1 MKKYKIYDEIWQEFS
16 TILPLKK
23 VGAIGDNRTYE
34 NVCCLRVFTSVD
46 GMTAKAYK
54 FNHGFLIETAT
65 KIVNEV
71 KGVNPVT
78 YYLALN
84 HLVPLVRLKITSIP
98 DWDLSGKI
106 N

>member
-1 MKKYKIYDEIWQEFS
+1 MYVVLGY
-16 TILPLKK
+16 LP
-23 VGAIGDNRTYE
+23 
-34 NVCCLRVFTSVD
+34 VD

-71 KGVNPVT
+71 KGVNRFT
-78 YYLALN
+78 YYLTLN
-84 HLVPLVRLKITSIP
+84 HLVLLFVLQIISIP
-98 DWDLSGKI
+98 DWTLSGKI

>member
-1 MKKYKIYDEIWQEFS
+1 MAVFFYYF
-16 TILPLKK
+16 PLKTAE
-23 VGAIGDNRTYE
+23 AIGDNRTYE
-34 NVCCLRVFTSVD
+34 NVCYLRVFTSVD

-54 FNHGFLIETAT
+54 FNHDFLIETAT

-71 KGVNPVT
+71 KGVNRVT

-84 HLVPLVRLKITSIP
+84 HLVLLVGLQITSIL
-98 DWDLSGKI
+98 DWALSGKI

>member
-16 TILPLKK
+16 IILPLKK

-34 NVCCLRVFTSVD
+34 NVDCRSVFTSVD

-54 FNHGFLIETAT
+54 FYHDFLIETAI

-71 KGVNPVT
+71 KVINRVT

-84 HLVPLVRLKITSIP
+84 YLVL
-98 DWDLSGKI
+98 LSGNCSYKVLG

>member
-1 MKKYKIYDEIWQEFS
+1 MKTYKIYDEIWKKFS

-54 FNHGFLIETAT
+54 FNHDFLIETAN

-71 KGVNPVT
+71 KGVNRVT
-78 YYLALN
+78 LLSCFK
-84 HLVPLVRLKITSIP
+84 PPGTISWITNN
-98 DWDLSGKI
+98 KFT
-106 N
+106 

>member
-16 TILPLKK
+16 TILQLKK
-23 VGAIGDNRTYE
+23 SGAIGDNRKYE

-54 FNHGFLIETAT
+54 FNRNFLIETAI

-71 KGVNPVT
+71 KGVNRVN

-84 HLVPLVRLKITSIP
+84 HFIL
-98 DWDLSGKI
+98 LSG

>member
-23 VGAIGDNRTYE
+23 VGTIGDNRTCE
-34 NVCCLRVFTSVD
+34 NVCCLRVFTSVV

-54 FNHGFLIETAT
+54 FNHNFLIETAT

-71 KGVNPVT
+71 KRVNRVT
-78 YYLALN
+78 YYLTLY
-84 HLVPLVRLKITSIP
+84 HLVL
-98 DWDLSGKI
+98 LSG